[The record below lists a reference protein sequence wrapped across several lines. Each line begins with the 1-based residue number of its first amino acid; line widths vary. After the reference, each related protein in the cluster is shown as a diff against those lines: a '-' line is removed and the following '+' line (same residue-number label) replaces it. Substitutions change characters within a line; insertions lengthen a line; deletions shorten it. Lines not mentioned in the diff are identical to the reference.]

1 MSLVDLGKKLL
12 EAAKGGRDDEV
23 RILMTNGAPF
33 TTDWLGLSPLH
44 WAAKHG
50 HISTA
55 EVLIRAGVSRDART
69 KVDRTPLHMACQEG
83 HQQVAEV
90 LIAAGADIDAQDMLK
105 MSPLHWAVERE
116 HMEVVGCLLRH
127 GADMTKINKFDKSCI
142 DIASDHRNPVL
153 LDLLSSTMQIKNGG
167 DGALPN
173 PALSTITLSTTASPS
188 VLGTIKT
195 TTTSMRPKAKITT
208 SQGKISL
215 DLGSKGNTSSTS
227 VLATLAALAEASAPL
242 KSAGSTSGAL
252 SWLQEASITVQ
263 PNQTYT
269 LTDAGRLA
277 LNLTKP
283 KAKSKPARQRK
294 SSNPTPLPVTTASGD
309 VMLHQ
314 VVNPGT
320 NKVITIVTGGGEADI
335 GPVMNA
341 TCSELPSSPVPMSIT
356 LGTEGELDAENIC
369 IVTSEEIVNQVDG
382 IEELEAKQDTD
393 EEQNLIH
400 VTDITT
406 DSR

>member
-12 EAAKGGRDDEV
+12 EAAKGGRDEEV

-50 HISTA
+50 HVSTS

-90 LIAAGADIDAQDMLK
+90 LINAGADIDAHDMLR
-105 MSPLHWAVERE
+105 MTPLHWAVERE
-116 HMEVVGCLLRH
+116 HMEVVGCLLKH
-127 GADMTKINKFDKSCI
+127 GADMTKINKFDKTCI

-153 LDLLSSTMQIKNGG
+153 LDLLTSTMQIKNGS
-167 DGALPN
+167 DNSLPN
-173 PALSTITLSTTASPS
+173 LASSTINLTTAATP
-188 VLGTIKT
+188 TIKT
-195 TTTSMRPKAKITT
+195 TTTSMRPKAKISA

-215 DLGSKGNTSSTS
+215 DLGPKGSTSSTS
-227 VLATLAALAEASAPL
+227 VLATLAALAEVSAPL
-242 KSAGSTSGAL
+242 KSAGSRSGSL
-252 SWLQEASITVQ
+252 SWLQDASITVQ

-269 LTDAGRLA
+269 LTEAGRLA

-283 KAKSKPARQRK
+283 KAKSKPARRRK
-294 SSNPTPLPVTTASGD
+294 SSNPEPLPVTTSSED

-314 VVNPGT
+314 V
-320 NKVITIVTGGGEADI
+320 I
-335 GPVMNA
+335 
-341 TCSELPSSPVPMSIT
+341 SLLPSS
-356 LGTEGELDAENIC
+356 
-369 IVTSEEIVNQVDG
+369 VNT
-382 IEELEAKQDTD
+382 I
-393 EEQNLIH
+393 
-400 VTDITT
+400 
-406 DSR
+406 R